1 MNERAFSIAYA
12 LPEVGS
18 WFRIGD
24 GKTFEVVAV
33 DDKDR
38 TVDIQHFDGTIE
50 ELELSDWFEEPIE
63 ATEPP
68 EDWTGSVDV
77 DAEDTENEYEADPGS
92 GDKWGDPLQSLD
104 RGEVGGYSELE
115 LSDFKDDGDRY

>member
-1 MNERAFSIAYA
+1 MTERAIPIAFG

-50 ELELSDWFEEPIE
+50 ELDVDGWREMAAEPID
-63 ATEPP
+63 AP
-68 EDWTGSVDV
+68 EDWSGSMDV
-77 DAEDTENEYEADPGS
+77 DTEDLPEGEEKHQGFD
-92 GDKWGDPLQSLD
+92 DPLD
-104 RGEVGGYSELE
+104 FVDGYES
-115 LSDFKDDGDRY
+115 

>member
-1 MNERAFSIAYA
+1 MSERAISIAFG

-50 ELELSDWFEEPIE
+50 ELDVDGWREMAAEPID
-63 ATEPP
+63 AP
-68 EDWTGSVDV
+68 EDWSGSMDV
-77 DAEDTENEYEADPGS
+77 DTEDLPEDEEKHQDF
-92 GDKWGDPLQSLD
+92 DDPL
-104 RGEVGGYSELE
+104 
-115 LSDFKDDGDRY
+115 DFVDDYES

>member
-1 MNERAFSIAYA
+1 MNERAFPISFG

-50 ELELSDWFEEPIE
+50 ELDVDGWREMAAEPVD
-63 ATEPP
+63 AP
-68 EDWTGSVDV
+68 EDWSGSMDV
-77 DAEDTENEYEADPGS
+77 DTEDLPEGEEKHQDF
-92 GDKWGDPLQSLD
+92 DDPLD
-104 RGEVGGYSELE
+104 FVDGYES
-115 LSDFKDDGDRY
+115 

>member
-1 MNERAFSIAYA
+1 MDMNERAFSIPFG

-50 ELELSDWFEEPIE
+50 ELDVDGWREMGAEPID
-63 ATEPP
+63 AP
-68 EDWTGSVDV
+68 EDWSGSMDV
-77 DAEDTENEYEADPGS
+77 DSEDLPENEEKHQGFD
-92 GDKWGDPLQSLD
+92 DPL
-104 RGEVGGYSELE
+104 
-115 LSDFKDDGDRY
+115 DFVDDYES

>member
-1 MNERAFSIAYA
+1 MSERASSIAFG
-12 LPEVGS
+12 LPEVGG

-50 ELELSDWFEEPIE
+50 ELDVDGWREMAAEPID
-63 ATEPP
+63 AP
-68 EDWTGSVDV
+68 EDWSGSMDV
-77 DAEDTENEYEADPGS
+77 DTEDLPEDEENHQGFD
-92 GDKWGDPLQSLD
+92 DPLD
-104 RGEVGGYSELE
+104 FVDGYES
-115 LSDFKDDGDRY
+115 

>member
-1 MNERAFSIAYA
+1 VYLSRAKCAIKTLTDTQAMHMSERAFSIAFG

-18 WFRIGD
+18 WFRVGD

-50 ELELSDWFEEPIE
+50 ELDVDSWREMAAEPID
-63 ATEPP
+63 AP
-68 EDWTGSVDV
+68 EDWSGSMDV
-77 DAEDTENEYEADPGS
+77 DTEDLPENEEKHQGFD
-92 GDKWGDPLQSLD
+92 DPLD
-104 RGEVGGYSELE
+104 FVDGYES
-115 LSDFKDDGDRY
+115 

>member
-1 MNERAFSIAYA
+1 MYPSPSECAIKNLTHTRATDMNERAFSIAFA

-50 ELELSDWFEEPIE
+50 ELDVDGWREMAAEPID
-63 ATEPP
+63 AP
-68 EDWTGSVDV
+68 EDWSGSMDV
-77 DAEDTENEYEADPGS
+77 DSTDLPENEEKFQGFD
-92 GDKWGDPLQSLD
+92 DPLD
-104 RGEVGGYSELE
+104 FVDGYES
-115 LSDFKDDGDRY
+115 

>member
-1 MNERAFSIAYA
+1 MTERAISIAFG

-50 ELELSDWFEEPIE
+50 ELDVDGWREMAAEPID
-63 ATEPP
+63 AP
-68 EDWTGSVDV
+68 EDWSGSMDV
-77 DAEDTENEYEADPGS
+77 DAEDLPDDEEKHRGFD
-92 GDKWGDPLQSLD
+92 DPL
-104 RGEVGGYSELE
+104 
-115 LSDFKDDGDRY
+115 DFVDDYES

>member
-1 MNERAFSIAYA
+1 MNERAFSVTFG

-50 ELELSDWFEEPIE
+50 EVDVDGWREMAAEPIE
-63 ATEPP
+63 AP
-68 EDWTGSVDV
+68 EDWSGSMDV
-77 DAEDTENEYEADPGS
+77 DSEDLPDDGERHQGFD
-92 GDKWGDPLQSLD
+92 DPLD
-104 RGEVGGYSELE
+104 FVDGYES
-115 LSDFKDDGDRY
+115 

>member
-1 MNERAFSIAYA
+1 MNVRATPFPLG

-50 ELELSDWFEEPIE
+50 ELDVEGWREMAAEPID
-63 ATEPP
+63 AP
-68 EDWTGSVDV
+68 EDWSGSMDV
-77 DAEDTENEYEADPGS
+77 DTEDLPEGEEKHQGFD
-92 GDKWGDPLQSLD
+92 DPL
-104 RGEVGGYSELE
+104 
-115 LSDFKDDGDRY
+115 DFVDDYES